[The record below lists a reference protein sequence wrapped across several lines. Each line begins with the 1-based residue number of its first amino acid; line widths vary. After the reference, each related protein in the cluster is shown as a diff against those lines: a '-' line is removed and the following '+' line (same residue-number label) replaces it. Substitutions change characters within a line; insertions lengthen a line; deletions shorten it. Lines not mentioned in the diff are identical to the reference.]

1 MNSFSSQVRAVA
13 IALIFRRAVRLA
25 GPVALSTSNGE
36 TVNLI
41 ASDAQKYYDLFP
53 QINLIW
59 TAPIQVIHIK
69 FSIRTNLQ
77 LKKINFSHAVDFSHT
92 KNIYIIYNG
101 FLSFMKQPFVDLSN
115 TCASRL
121 GRWPSRVCRDAGPSC
136 VDTAYD
142 GNCESSSAIA

>member
-1 MNSFSSQVRAVA
+1 MNSFPSQVRAVA

-59 TAPIQVIHIK
+59 TAPIQVI
-69 FSIRTNLQ
+69 RLYENNLQ
-77 LKKINFSHAVDFSHT
+77 FLTRNLSHEE
-92 KNIYIIYNG
+92 YIIHN
-101 FLSFMKQPFVDLSN
+101 N
-115 TCASRL
+115 
-121 GRWPSRVCRDAGPSC
+121 
-136 VDTAYD
+136 
-142 GNCESSSAIA
+142 I

>member
-1 MNSFSSQVRAVA
+1 MNSFPSQVRAVA

-59 TAPIQVIHIK
+59 TAPIQVIRLHENNTI
-69 FSIRTNLQ
+69 F
-77 LKKINFSHAVDFSHT
+77 NFSHAIS
-92 KNIYIIYNG
+92 
-101 FLSFMKQPFVDLSN
+101 Q
-115 TCASRL
+115 
-121 GRWPSRVCRDAGPSC
+121 
-136 VDTAYD
+136 
-142 GNCESSSAIA
+142 

>member
-1 MNSFSSQVRAVA
+1 MNSFPSQVRAVA

-59 TAPIQVIHIK
+59 TAPIQVIRLYEDK
-69 FSIRTNLQ
+69 SSI
-77 LKKINFSHAVDFSHT
+77 SHT
-92 KNIYIIYNG
+92 QSLTRRIYNN
-101 FLSFMKQPFVDLSN
+101 N
-115 TCASRL
+115 T
-121 GRWPSRVCRDAGPSC
+121 
-136 VDTAYD
+136 
-142 GNCESSSAIA
+142 